1 MKNDEWLRQ
10 NRSLLRKTNEK
21 RRMMTGFG
29 KTEAYGKKNKK

>member
-1 MKNDEWLRQ
+1 MKDGFGRAEAYGKKNV
-10 NRSLLRKTNEK
+10 K